1 MKNIKNILGM
11 GAFMLLSSW
20 AVSSCTEK
28 SDWDIDPS
36 YSRPFGTDENGISV
50 ETDDRVARAVVSWS
64 STQNTDYYLIEVSP
78 NEMTEDTPMGA
89 EENESLV
96 FGNDPANR
104 ITRSPFTMEGLA
116 VNTTYYLRIKSISGE
131 KESRWVNAKKTFESV
146 KEETILN
153 IPSVEDLPEGEGK
166 VRMTWEAGLAVD
178 YFEIVE
184 TGATEATT
192 RDISATEAA
201 AGEAW
206 IENLKQFTEYTITIY
221 NGNAM
226 RGSRTVTIPGLEI
239 ESTITDITDNSAV
252 FAWETSVN
260 VDEYACILSKEGV
273 PESGT
278 KLSAEEIAAHKVTI
292 TGLNSSTEY
301 TAYAFANG
309 SICSRITFTTKKGK
323 PTDYDV
329 TMSLAEA
336 ESNWESLSGKVLITI
351 DGDATFEKKTIPANV
366 TRIMFWGEGTTKPKF
381 TYGSEF
387 NFGGQCEE
395 IEFYNLNII
404 SNANN
409 ILVNHN
415 SNDGS
420 ADILKFTSCTLKNQR
435 GIIRIRSNAKST
447 MDIQIDDCIIE
458 DLGNYTASGS
468 GIYGI
473 IDTSG
478 SKVLQTCSF
487 SMTRTTFSPSTNEF
501 ATGPVIRFLETQT
514 VDATIDQCTFYNCV
528 SGQTLFRALNLTTL
542 NISNVLFSGS
552 GLKILNKSTE
562 QPSVTRGSNVHVAS
576 DCNLSN
582 TWKDLTINEIP
593 MTTSQIF
600 TNTGVDELNLVYGA
614 DIPDQYK
621 VGDPRWNK

>member
-78 NEMTEDTPMGA
+78 NEMTEDTPMGS

-166 VRMTWEAGLAVD
+166 VRMAWEAGQAVD

-184 TGATEATT
+184 TGATEATR
-192 RDISATEAA
+192 RDISAAEAA

-206 IENLKQFTEYTITIY
+206 IENLKTFTEYTITVY
-221 NGNAM
+221 NGNTP
-226 RGSRTVTIPGLEI
+226 RGSQTVTIPGLEI

-252 FAWETSVN
+252 FAWETTVDVN
-260 VDEYACILSKEGV
+260 EYACVPSTEGA

-323 PTDYDV
+323 PVGYTEMTWDEANTNWDNLTGKILINVSGNESFMQEKEQIVSGV
-329 TMSLAEA
+329 THL
-336 ESNWESLSGKVLITI
+336 V
-351 DGDATFEKKTIPANV
+351 
-366 TRIMFWGEGTTKPKF
+366 FWGDSKDGQVNMTIKK
-381 TYGSEF
+381 GLGALGICDKVEF
-387 NFGGQCEE
+387 H
-395 IEFYNLNII
+395 NLNITDEGNTTLI
-404 SNANN
+404 YQNGELGC
-409 ILVNHN
+409 IKEVEV
-415 SNDGS
+415 
-420 ADILKFTSCTLKNQR
+420 TSCTINNIR
-435 GIIRIRSNAKST
+435 GIVRMNKST
-447 MDIQIDDCIIE
+447 NDVMSVTIDDCMIKK
-458 DLGNYTASGS
+458 LGSKASGS
-468 GIYGI
+468 NHYGFLLSDKVI
-473 IDTSG
+473 LTSINLTISNTSMITAKG
-478 SKVLQTCSF
+478 DKTSQFIRHKAGQTG
-487 SMTRTTFSPSTNEF
+487 M
-501 ATGPVIRFLETQT
+501 V
-514 VDATIDQCTFYNCV
+514 TIKNCTFYDMSADDALFRDAKTMSV
-528 SGQTLFRALNLTTL
+528 SISNTLFAKGGVKPIYKNIPTSL
-542 NISNVLFSGS
+542 NINNLFISSDFKFGDVDW
-552 GLKILNKSTE
+552 GKDYTKIPLSSE
-562 QPSVTRGSNVHVAS
+562 QLFPNGA
-576 DCNLSN
+576 DD
-582 TWKDLTINEIP
+582 DLT
-593 MTTSQIF
+593 F
-600 TNTGVDELNLVYGA
+600 G
-614 DIPDQYK
+614 PDVPAEYK
-621 VGDPRWNK
+621 AIGDPRWNK

>member
-78 NEMTEDTPMGA
+78 NEMTEDTPMGS

-184 TGATEATT
+184 TGATEATK

-201 AGEAW
+201 VGEAW
-206 IENLKQFTEYTITIY
+206 IENLKTFTEYTITVY
-221 NGNAM
+221 NGNTP
-226 RGSRTVTIPGLEI
+226 RGSQTVTIPGLEI

-252 FAWETSVN
+252 FAWETTVDVN
-260 VDEYACILSKEGV
+260 EYACVPSTEGA

-278 KLSAEEIAAHKVTI
+278 RLSAEEIAAHTITI

-323 PTDYDV
+323 PVGYTEMTWDEANTNWDNLTGKILINVSGNESFAQEKEQIVSGV
-329 TMSLAEA
+329 THL
-336 ESNWESLSGKVLITI
+336 V
-351 DGDATFEKKTIPANV
+351 
-366 TRIMFWGEGTTKPKF
+366 FWGDSKDGQVNMTIKK
-381 TYGSEF
+381 GLGALGICDKVEF
-387 NFGGQCEE
+387 H
-395 IEFYNLNII
+395 NLNITDEGNTTLI
-404 SNANN
+404 YQNGASGC
-409 ILVNHN
+409 IKEVEV
-415 SNDGS
+415 
-420 ADILKFTSCTLKNQR
+420 TSCTITNIR
-435 GIIRIRSNAKST
+435 GIVRMNAST
-447 MDIQIDDCIIE
+447 ADAMSVTIDDCIIK
-458 DLGNYTASGS
+458 DLGSKASTNH
-468 GIYGI
+468 YGLLLS
-473 IDTSG
+473 D
-478 SKVLQTCSF
+478 KVLLNSINLTVTNSSLIAAKGNSASQFIRHKSGQT
-487 SMTRTTFSPSTNEF
+487 
-501 ATGPVIRFLETQT
+501 GT
-514 VDATIDQCTFYNCV
+514 VTVKNCTFYDM
-528 SGQTLFRALNLTTL
+528 SASDALFRDAKTM
-542 NISNVLFSGS
+542 NV
-552 GLKILNKSTE
+552 
-562 QPSVTRGSNVHVAS
+562 
-576 DCNLSN
+576 NLSN
-582 TWKDLTINEIP
+582 TLFANGGVKPFYNTGSVATTMNISGLYHTSDFKFGATDWGKGYTEIPLSSEQLFPNGADDDLT
-593 MTTSQIF
+593 F
-600 TNTGVDELNLVYGA
+600 G
-614 DIPDQYK
+614 PDVPAEYK
-621 VGDPRWNK
+621 AIGDPRWNK

>member
-178 YFEIVE
+178 HFEIVE

-192 RDISATEAA
+192 RDISAAEAA

-239 ESTITDITDNSAV
+239 ESTITDITDISAV
-252 FAWETSVN
+252 FAWETTVN
-260 VDEYACILSKEGV
+260 VDEYACLLSTEGV

-309 SICSRITFTTKKGK
+309 AICSRITFTTKKGK
-323 PTDYDV
+323 PTGYTEMTWEEANTDWDNLTGKILINVSGNESFAQEKEQIASGV
-329 TMSLAEA
+329 THL
-336 ESNWESLSGKVLITI
+336 V
-351 DGDATFEKKTIPANV
+351 
-366 TRIMFWGEGTTKPKF
+366 FWGDSKDGQVNMTIKK
-381 TYGSEF
+381 GVGAAGICDRVEF
-387 NFGGQCEE
+387 H
-395 IEFYNLNII
+395 NLNITDEGNTTLI
-404 SNANN
+404 YQNGAAGC
-409 ILVNHN
+409 IKEVEV
-415 SNDGS
+415 
-420 ADILKFTSCTLKNQR
+420 TSCTITNIR
-435 GIIRIRSNAKST
+435 GIVRMNAST
-447 MDIQIDDCIIE
+447 ADAMSVTIDDCIIK
-458 DLGNYTASGS
+458 DLGSKASS
-468 GIYGI
+468 NHYGLLLS
-473 IDTSG
+473 D
-478 SKVLQTCSF
+478 KVLLNSINLTVTNSSLIAAKGNSASQFIRHKSGQTG
-487 SMTRTTFSPSTNEF
+487 TT
-501 ATGPVIRFLETQT
+501 
-514 VDATIDQCTFYNCV
+514 TIKNCTFYDMS
-528 SGQTLFRALNLTTL
+528 SGDALFRDTKTMNVNISNTLFANGGVKPFYNTSSVATTL
-542 NISNVLFSGS
+542 NINGLYHTSDFKFGATDWGKDYTEIPLSSGQLFPNG
-552 GLKILNKSTE
+552 
-562 QPSVTRGSNVHVAS
+562 A
-576 DCNLSN
+576 DD
-582 TWKDLTINEIP
+582 DLT
-593 MTTSQIF
+593 F
-600 TNTGVDELNLVYGA
+600 G
-614 DIPDQYK
+614 PDVPVEYK
-621 VGDPRWNK
+621 AIGDPRWNK

>member
-78 NEMTEDTPMGA
+78 NEMTEDTPMGS

-178 YFEIVE
+178 HFEIVE

-192 RDISATEAA
+192 RDISAAEAA

-206 IENLKQFTEYTITIY
+206 IENLKTFTEYTITVY
-221 NGNAM
+221 NGNTP
-226 RGSRTVTIPGLEI
+226 RGSRIVTIPGLEI

-252 FAWETSVN
+252 FSWETTVDVN
-260 VDEYACILSKEGV
+260 EYACVLSTEGA

-351 DGDATFEKKTIPANV
+351 DSDATFEKKTIPATV
-366 TRIMFWGEGTTKPKF
+366 TKILFWGEGTTKPKF
-381 TYGSEF
+381 TYVSEF

-552 GLKILNKSTE
+552 GLKILNKSSE
-562 QPSVTRGSNVHVAS
+562 QPSVTRGSNVYVAS
-576 DCNLSN
+576 DCKLSN

-614 DIPDQYK
+614 DVPDQYK